1 MENETVIISI
11 SIGLSVFV
19 GVCLLFLIR
28 SVNQKCSA
36 VFLMLRSDVLL
47 GRLHDYG
54 IRVNT
59 RSQKRDGARRLLQ
72 AIESESENRGVLPE
86 TLLLVS
92 LLNDIDQGLETIEC
106 TPTQLYQW
114 VMQGERAGCRSSY
127 MTAANDGDPE
137 ESLINV
143 LNRFAKDVGK
153 PMPRAILRV
162 VSGKSDEDAV
172 ITLIDQLLE
181 SSLRKAG

>member
-1 MENETVIISI
+1 MENETAIISF
-11 SIGLSVFV
+11 SIGLSMLV
-19 GVCLLFLIR
+19 GVFLLLLIR

-36 VFLMLRSDVLL
+36 VLLMLRSDVLL
-47 GRLHDYG
+47 GRLHDYN

-59 RSQKRDGARRLLQ
+59 RSQKCDGAWRLLR
-72 AIESESENRGVLPE
+72 AIETESQNKGVLPE

-92 LLNDIDQGLETIEC
+92 LLNDIDQGLETVEC
-106 TPTQLYQW
+106 TPTRLYQW
-114 VMQGERAGCRSSY
+114 VMQGERAGCWSSY
-127 MTAANDGDPE
+127 LTAANDDDPE
-137 ESLINV
+137 ESLIHV

-181 SSLRKAG
+181 TSLRKVS